1 MNISSCPLRVWKNLY
16 DAATMFRELACWEWM
31 SDSDLFGVQNPQ
43 NGEIGYCCVLGELG
57 EVFGLAVYL
66 GTEGLEQY
74 RKIQSGKIHR
84 GSPEMAYS
92 QNCLTLWF
100 GDRSDL
106 DKTDLQVIKELGL
119 KFRGKNSW
127 PQFRSLQ
134 IGYTPWYLAEDEAS
148 FLALCLEQARE
159 IAMCV
164 HKDPGWLAA
173 PRKNYCVVRV
183 SICQDGGWKWES
195 HSLKPAP
202 RTKGVV
208 RPYPLDE
215 LRLQRIKKT
224 TPTRHGTWEFDG
236 FYSPAPVQGEDRPY
250 FPYSFLCADHE
261 SGFIFATALTEPSTW
276 QMEFPKAF
284 LDCIENHH
292 LFPNTLRLRKEE
304 LRELFEPL
312 AYGLGI
318 QVQLT
323 KKLPAVDRAKKAL
336 FKFLANHR

>member
-1 MNISSCPLRVWKNLY
+1 MATISQSPNRLHSLVSRRRRGEFSRPMSRTGARNRHV
-16 DAATMFRELACWEWM
+16 RSQGSRLACCPAEK
-31 SDSDLFGVQNPQ
+31 LLRGPR
-43 NGEIGYCCVLGELG
+43 
-57 EVFGLAVYL
+57 AYL
-66 GTEGLEQY
+66 PRRGLEM
-74 RKIQSGKIHR
+74 GK
-84 GSPEMAYS
+84 
-92 QNCLTLWF
+92 
-100 GDRSDL
+100 
-106 DKTDLQVIKELGL
+106 
-119 KFRGKNSW
+119 
-127 PQFRSLQ
+127 
-134 IGYTPWYLAEDEAS
+134 S
-148 FLALCLEQARE
+148 FFETSATNE
-159 IAMCV
+159 
-164 HKDPGWLAA
+164 
-173 PRKNYCVVRV
+173 
-183 SICQDGGWKWES
+183 
-195 HSLKPAP
+195 
-202 RTKGVV
+202 GVV

-312 AYGLGI
+312 ANGLGI

-336 FKFLANHR
+336 F